1 MSDLYF
7 APNAGGR
14 IESLKLGGSISR
26 YALNAQVLLLLQALA
41 REGRAPTW
49 EEQMTL
55 AHYTGWGD
63 TETFNAIYRE
73 CDSARNIPL
82 IISSDEWESLR
93 GSMGNAH
100 FTDLRVVDAIWRGL
114 ANAGMDQLGHLRMLD
129 PSAGVGHFSSCMPRS
144 LWAKT
149 EIVEIELDKLTARI
163 LALLHP
169 TAKVLAQGFEN
180 TELPNNWFDLA
191 ISNVPFGNYPIID
204 PNVTEK
210 RLKASVHDYFFARS
224 VDLIRPGGLM
234 VYITSRYTLDKKDSS
249 VRSWLA
255 KQCDLL
261 GAVRLPEG
269 TFRANA
275 GTDVVTDLLVLRKRL
290 KDEPVSNT
298 DWVEATTMPVTNRGG
313 ATTQVWINA
322 IFTQHPLW
330 MLGKPSV
337 GRGMYSDEEF
347 TLLKDETR
355 DVSEWLTNT
364 LLDFIPR
371 DCLAPQKEDL
381 RVVATAPPPRF
392 QYVPQSESS
401 ENQDRMTAMGNVYV
415 AAKQLLSAEV
425 AGKPDSELDERRKR
439 LNSEYDGFV
448 GYFGPINST
457 RNTRALKGHPY
468 LPFLRALEY
477 GYNARTNRAH
487 KADLF
492 FKSTVRAG
500 RVTTEVASAQ
510 EALLVSL
517 DTYGTVSMRHI
528 ANLLNCDE
536 AEAAVRLKSLVF
548 RTPQGDWLTADEY
561 LSGDLRQKLLDARAA
576 AKMDKSFEDNI
587 KALEEVYPRPLKPGE
602 ITARL
607 GAGWIP
613 GDTISAFMA
622 FLVPGIQ
629 TEAQYLPPLGQWVLT
644 CQNAWILR
652 TAEANSKWGTSRC
665 NVLVLVQDALN
676 GVMTCVYDIE
686 PDDRRVLNKT
696 ETVAAQAVQAEIK
709 AKFEEWVWLDAE
721 RSKSLAKLYNDKYNT
736 LRMRTYNGSH
746 LSLPG
751 LNKEITL
758 MDHQKDAI
766 WRMLQSNSTLLG
778 HEVGL
783 GKTLSITCAIMEMRR
798 LGIARKGLIVVPNH
812 LTGQWLN
819 EVLWA
824 YPNANV
830 LCASKDDFARANR
843 GTFLSRIA
851 TGNWDIVIVPMSSF
865 KLLPLS
871 PKVMADFFRAEV
883 SRLEEYLLEL
893 KADKSSGA
901 AVKEVERAKKRFKA
915 KLAEASV
922 MHKDSSQTIVWEE
935 LGVDVLAI
943 DEFHLFKNLF
953 FATKM
958 TRIAGLP
965 NSESE
970 RAFDMFVKIRW
981 LLGHAGR
988 VIAATGTPVSNT
1000 LAEVYTMQRYL
1011 SLDLLEEMG
1020 LDQFDAW
1027 AKTFAEA
1034 VPSMEMTPDGA
1045 GYRMNTRFS
1054 KFVNLPELVT
1064 LWRQTLDVRKADQ
1077 TSVKRPKL
1085 YGGKPATVQLAATP
1099 ALKAYVEGLAKRSE
1113 RIHSGAVDPSIDNML
1128 KVTNEGRKAALD
1140 LSLVV
1145 PRGSDAP
1152 SAKID
1157 ALVENVFA
1165 IWQLTKDDRATQ
1177 LVFCDLATPKPKA
1190 DKSPH
1195 VAKE

>member
-1 MSDLYF
+1 MSDF
-7 APNAGGR
+7 HFSVNAEGYVD
-14 IESLKLGGSISR
+14 SLKLNGSANR
-26 YALNAQVLLLLQALA
+26 YIRNVGAIRLLQDLALTK
-41 REGRAPTW
+41 RTPTW
-49 EEQMTL
+49 DEQMKL
-55 AHYTGWGD
+55 AHYSGWGD
-63 TETFNAIYRE
+63 TEAFNAIYRE
-73 CDSARNIPL
+73 RDPAKDIPL
-82 IISSDEWESLR
+82 NITSDEWESLR

-100 FTDLRVVDAIWRGL
+100 FTDLRIVDSIWRGL
-114 ANAGMDQLGHLRMLD
+114 AKTGTDRLEHLRVLD
-129 PSAGVGHFSSCMPRS
+129 PSAGVGHFSSCMPRP

-149 EIVEIELDKLTARI
+149 ELVEIELDKLTARI

-169 TAKVLAQGFEN
+169 TARVLAQGFEN

-191 ISNVPFGNYPIID
+191 ITNVPFGNYPIID
-204 PNVTEK
+204 PAFTEK
-210 RLKASVHDYFFARS
+210 RLKSSVHDYFFARS

-249 VRSWLA
+249 VRSWIA

-290 KDEPVSNT
+290 KDELVGNT
-298 DWVEATTMPVTNRGG
+298 DWVDATVMPLRNRWN
-313 ATTQVWINA
+313 AEVKVWINP
-322 IFTQHPLW
+322 IYIQHPLW
-330 MLGKPSV
+330 MLGNPAV
-337 GRGMYSDEEF
+337 ERGMYSDEEF
-347 TLLKDETR
+347 TLKPDEKR
-355 DVSEWLTNT
+355 DVCEWLTNT

-371 DCLAPQKEDL
+371 DCLAPKEADL
-381 RVVATAPPPRF
+381 RPVVIQQPPKF
-392 QYVPQSESS
+392 QYVPPEATN
-401 ENQDRMTAMGNVYV
+401 ENRDRITAMGNVYV
-415 AAKQLLSAEV
+415 AAKLLLNAEI
-425 AGKPDSELDERRKR
+425 AGKPDSELDELRKQ
-439 LNSEYDGFV
+439 LNREYDGFIA
-448 GYFGPINST
+448 YFGSINGT

-477 GYNARTNRAH
+477 DYNPKTNRAH

-492 FKSTVRAG
+492 SKTTVRAG
-500 RVTTEVASAQ
+500 RVTTDVANAP

-517 DTYGTVSMRHI
+517 DTYGTVSLRHI
-528 ANLLNCDE
+528 AELLNCDE
-536 AEAAVRLKSLVF
+536 SEAAVRLKGLIF
-548 RTPQGDWLTADEY
+548 RAPQGEWLTADEY
-561 LSGDLRQKLLDARAA
+561 LSGDLKRKLLDARAA
-576 AKMDKSFEDNI
+576 ARMDKSFEDNL
-587 KALEEVYPRPLKPGE
+587 KALEEVYPKPLKPGE

-607 GAGWIP
+607 GAVWIP
-613 GDTISAFMA
+613 GGTISAFMD
-622 FLVPGIQ
+622 FLVPGLQ
-629 TEAQYLPPLGQWVLT
+629 TEAKYLPPLGQWVLT
-644 CQNAWILR
+644 CENTWMLH
-652 TAEANSKWGTSRC
+652 TAEASSRWGTSRC
-665 NVLVLVQDALN
+665 NALVLVQDALN

-686 PDDRRVLNKT
+686 PDDKRVLNKT

-721 RSKSLAKLYNDKYNT
+721 RNKSLAKLYNERFNT
-736 LRMRTYNGSH
+736 MRMRTFNGTH

-766 WRMLQSNSTLLG
+766 WRMLQSKTTLLG

-783 GKTLSITCAIMEMRR
+783 GKTLSIACAIMEMRR
-798 LGIARKGLIVVPNH
+798 LGIARKGVIVVPNH

-819 EVLWA
+819 EILWA

-883 SRLEEYLLEL
+883 NRLEEYLLEL
-893 KADKSSGA
+893 KADKSNGA

-915 KLAEASV
+915 KLAEASAKQ
-922 MHKDSSQTIVWEE
+922 KDSSQTIVWEE
-935 LGVDVLAI
+935 LGMDVLAI
-943 DEFHLFKNLF
+943 DEFHLFKNLY

-981 LLGHAGR
+981 LLAHAGR

-1011 SLDLLEEMG
+1011 SLDLLEDMG
-1020 LDQFDAW
+1020 LDQFDSW

-1045 GYRMNTRFS
+1045 GFRMNTRFS

-1064 LWRQTLDVRKADQ
+1064 IWRQTLDVRKADQ

-1085 YGGKPATVQLAATP
+1085 YGDKPATVQLAATP
-1099 ALKAYVEGLAKRSE
+1099 ALKAYVENLAKRSE

-1128 KVTNEGRKAALD
+1128 KVTGEGRKAALD
-1140 LSLVV
+1140 LRLVV
-1145 PRGSDAP
+1145 PGGADAP
-1152 SAKID
+1152 SAKIT
-1157 ALVENVFA
+1157 ALVDNLFA
-1165 IWQLTKDDRATQ
+1165 IWQLTKDDRAAQ

-1190 DKSPH
+1190 DTSPH
-1195 VAKE
+1195 MAKE